1 MIAKNNKMKS
11 SYIKKDILESLQNC
25 GIKKGDAVFVTTSLG
40 MFGFLENA
48 KSLDDINE
56 AFYLSLCE
64 CVGETGSIIVPTYS
78 YTFGK
83 HTVTSPVI
91 FDTQDIKAEIGP
103 FPEFFRHQEGVIRSG
118 DPFMSVAIKG
128 PASALIENLTPTSY
142 GHDCFFERL
151 LGNNVI
157 CLNLGLGPNWT
168 AFIHYADYLANVPFR
183 YDKLF
188 SGLYHDSKKIKQWLY
203 SVPLISAEATANA
216 HSVGLEAEGVGIWNY
231 ATLGRGRIYKASY
244 DEYFNFVMNKLRG
257 DRWALAKGS
266 DCDVKLLELMR
277 CNIPYND
284 FAKFG
289 AITYFI
295 NELVTLISDELN
307 FELLE
312 FDTGL
317 NAFDHIVPEAWYC
330 SDISLTDSLGHN
342 LPINTNSIIPYSQS
356 FEGQITGFNL
366 KNHINITSKF
376 PRYIERDW
384 ELKIEPR
391 LVQEDEMYSVKLSC
405 GTYFSHASVAF
416 KRGSFK
422 YIYVINAT
430 DFHQSRELYEL
441 ELKKLKD
448 SPFCVLVVSHETAMV
463 AWIAKYRQALEWNQ
477 EINLLCASEDSTWCS
492 WDMCGYNPATKDSL
506 IKQNYNF
513 KIVII

>member
-1 MIAKNNKMKS
+1 MKS
-11 SYIKKDILESLQNC
+11 RYTKKDIVESLKNC
-25 GIKKGDAVFVTTSLG
+25 GIRKGDTVFVTTSLG
-40 MFGFLENA
+40 MFGFLKNA
-48 KSLDDINE
+48 QSLDDINE

-64 CVGETGSIIVPTYS
+64 CVGVSGSIIVPTYS

-83 HTVTSPVI
+83 HTITSPVVY
-91 FDTQDIKAEIGP
+91 DKQRTEAEIGP
-103 FPEFFRHQEGVIRSG
+103 FPEFFRHQEGVVRTR

-128 PASALIENLTPTSY
+128 PASSLIESLTPTSY
-142 GHDCFFERL
+142 GYDCFFERL
-151 LGNNVI
+151 LGHNII

-168 AFIHYADYLANVPFR
+168 AFIHYADYLATVPFR

-188 SGLYHDSKKIKQWLY
+188 SGLYSDSKKIRQWLY
-203 SVPLISAEATANA
+203 SVPLLSAEAIANA
-216 HSVGLEAEGVGIWNY
+216 HSVGLEAMDIGIWSY
-231 ATLGRGRIYKASY
+231 STLARGRIYKASY
-244 DEYFNFVMNKLRG
+244 DEYFNFVMNKLKE
-257 DRWALAKGS
+257 DKWALAKGS
-266 DCDVKLLELMR
+266 NCDVKLLELTR
-277 CNIPYND
+277 CNIPHND
-284 FAKFG
+284 SAKCG

-295 NELVTLISDELN
+295 NELVALISDKFN

-330 SDISLTDSLGHN
+330 SDVSLTDSLGHN

-356 FEGQITGFNL
+356 FEGQLTGFSL
-366 KNHINITSKF
+366 KNHINIKSKF

-391 LVQEDEMYSVKLSC
+391 LIQESEMYSVKLNC

-416 KRGSFK
+416 KTGSFK

-430 DFHQSRELYEL
+430 DFYQSRELYEL

-463 AWIAKYRQALEWNQ
+463 AWIAKYRKALEWNQ

-506 IKQNYNF
+506 IKQKYNF